1 MHIRHRIRPAL
12 IAAGTAVITTL
23 ASAQPA
29 ASTQPIRLVVGF
41 SAGGPTDVVARAFA
55 DFAGRALGQPVIVDN
70 KPGAGGTIGGAQVAA
85 AAKPGDI
92 HMIASV
98 TCVYCA
104 AARAWF
110 DENRVSFTECL
121 IERDADCAAKYN
133 ALMAPGTPVM
143 LVRGKRLLGFSAQ
156 AIADALATKPL

>member
-1 MHIRHRIRPAL
+1 VSARRRSL
-12 IAAGTAVITTL
+12 LGLVTAVFVG
-23 ASAQPA
+23 A
-29 ASTQPIRLVVGF
+29 AAMQGFMWWSRERL
-41 SAGGPTDVVARAFA
+41 
-55 DFAGRALGQPVIVDN
+55 
-70 KPGAGGTIGGAQVAA
+70 GAQVAA

-110 DENRVSFTECL
+110 TENRVPFTECE
-121 IERDADCAAKYN
+121 IERDALCADKYN

-143 LVRGKRLLGFSAQ
+143 LVRGKRLLGFSPQ
-156 AIADALATKPL
+156 AIADALATRPL

>member
-1 MHIRHRIRPAL
+1 MSSAKRSLLGL
-12 IAAGTAVITTL
+12 ITVVVIGAAAMQGFTWW
-23 ASAQPA
+23 SRE
-29 ASTQPIRLVVGF
+29 RL
-41 SAGGPTDVVARAFA
+41 
-55 DFAGRALGQPVIVDN
+55 
-70 KPGAGGTIGGAQVAA
+70 GAQVAA
-85 AAKPGDI
+85 NARPGDI

-110 DENRVSFTECL
+110 TENRVPFTECE
-121 IERDADCAAKYN
+121 IERDADCAATYN

-156 AIADALATKPL
+156 AVADALATRPP

>member
-1 MHIRHRIRPAL
+1 MSSTRRSLLGL
-12 IAAGTAVITTL
+12 ITV
-23 ASAQPA
+23 
-29 ASTQPIRLVVGF
+29 
-41 SAGGPTDVVARAFA
+41 
-55 DFAGRALGQPVIVDN
+55 VIV
-70 KPGAGGTIGGAQVAA
+70 GAAAMQGFTWWSRERLGAQVAA

-143 LVRGKRLLGFSAQ
+143 LVRGKRLRGFSAP

>member
-1 MHIRHRIRPAL
+1 MRTPPLGGAARSARGAPVSTGKRQLLGL
-12 IAAGTAVITTL
+12 ITVVVIGAAAMQGFAWW
-23 ASAQPA
+23 SRE
-29 ASTQPIRLVVGF
+29 RL
-41 SAGGPTDVVARAFA
+41 
-55 DFAGRALGQPVIVDN
+55 
-70 KPGAGGTIGGAQVAA
+70 GAQVAA

-104 AARAWF
+104 VARAWF
-110 DENRVSFTECL
+110 TENRVPFTECL

-143 LVRGKRLLGFSAQ
+143 LVRGKRLRGFSAQ
-156 AIADALATKPL
+156 AIADVLATKPL

>member
-1 MHIRHRIRPAL
+1 VSTPRRSLLGL
-12 IAAGTAVITTL
+12 ITVVVIGAAAMQGFTWW
-23 ASAQPA
+23 SRE
-29 ASTQPIRLVVGF
+29 RL
-41 SAGGPTDVVARAFA
+41 
-55 DFAGRALGQPVIVDN
+55 
-70 KPGAGGTIGGAQVAA
+70 GAQVEANA
-85 AAKPGDI
+85 RPGDI

-110 DENRVSFTECL
+110 NENHVPFTECL
-121 IERDADCAAKYN
+121 IESDADCAAKYN

-156 AIADALATKPL
+156 AVADALATRPL

>member
-1 MHIRHRIRPAL
+1 MRSTTRSLLGL
-12 IAAGTAVITTL
+12 ITVVVIGAAAMQGFTWWTRE
-23 ASAQPA
+23 
-29 ASTQPIRLVVGF
+29 RL
-41 SAGGPTDVVARAFA
+41 
-55 DFAGRALGQPVIVDN
+55 
-70 KPGAGGTIGGAQVAA
+70 GAQVAA
-85 AAKPGDI
+85 NAKPGDI

-110 DENRVSFTECL
+110 NENRVPFTECE
-121 IERDADCAAKYN
+121 IERDAECAAKYN

-156 AIADALATKPL
+156 AVADALATRSQ

>member
-1 MHIRHRIRPAL
+1 MNTTKLRSL
-12 IAAGTAVITTL
+12 LGLAA
-23 ASAQPA
+23 
-29 ASTQPIRLVVGF
+29 LVVIGAAAMQGF
-41 SAGGPTDVVARAFA
+41 TLWSRE
-55 DFAGRALGQPVIVDN
+55 RL
-70 KPGAGGTIGGAQVAA
+70 GAQVAA
-85 AAKPGDI
+85 NARPGDI

-110 DENRVSFTECL
+110 NENRVPFTECE
-121 IERDADCAAKYN
+121 IERDAACAEAYN

-156 AIADALATKPL
+156 AVADALATRPR